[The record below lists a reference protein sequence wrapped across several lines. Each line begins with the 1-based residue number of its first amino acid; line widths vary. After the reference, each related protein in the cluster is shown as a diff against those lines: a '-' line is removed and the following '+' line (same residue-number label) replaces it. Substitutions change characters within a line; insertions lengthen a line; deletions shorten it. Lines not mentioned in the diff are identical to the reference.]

1 MKIMNI
7 PNTQASE
14 LGLVITRIFE
24 APRELVF
31 KAWTEP
37 ERVSQWWGPRGFTS
51 AVQELDV
58 RPGGR
63 ITMQMH
69 GPDGGVYPL
78 NGIFQE
84 IVPPERLVFATSTF
98 EDESG
103 NPQLEVL
110 NIVTFTDLGGKTRL
124 TLQARVVRSTPE
136 VAGLL
141 AGMEEGWVQA
151 FDRLAETL

>member
-1 MKIMNI
+1 MNK

-51 AVQELDV
+51 AVHELDV

-63 ITMQMH
+63 ITMQMR

-124 TLQARVVRSTPE
+124 TLQARVVKSTPE